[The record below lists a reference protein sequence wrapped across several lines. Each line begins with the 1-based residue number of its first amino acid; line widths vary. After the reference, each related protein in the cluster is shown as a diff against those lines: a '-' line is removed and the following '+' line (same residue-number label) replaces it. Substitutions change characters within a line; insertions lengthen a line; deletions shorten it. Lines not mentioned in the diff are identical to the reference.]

1 MLFWL
6 NLLNL
11 NNVDFREYSLIEN
24 LKKSSKIF
32 DVENICKNKIIS
44 NASRKKKSKK
54 KSGKQM
60 QKQQMLIEKQLW
72 RHIFL
77 TFKDEKMENKLFF

>member
-1 MLFWL
+1 MLQ
-6 NLLNL
+6 
-11 NNVDFREYSLIEN
+11 E
-24 LKKSSKIF
+24 KKI
-32 DVENICKNKIIS
+32 
-44 NASRKKKSKK
+44 KK